1 MAGNSLTMDLDSLT
15 TTTSNN
21 MDTLRR
27 ISVSLE
33 SMEQTILNDG
43 MSRDIAMLIEQQSPG
58 AITETTRVNAFT
70 QYPSVVKR
78 DIGLEAI
85 GNVRSKTMKGVI
97 IAILSAA
104 IAAVSAFMVYLIKR
118 FTGKEANERRD
129 RVKSKQWKPET
140 PAEAGTSRPAWRQD
154 PEFLAACDAFVG
166 TVNMTLVNTGSGRF
180 QPFLR
185 DVFQVK
191 PKALFG
197 TLSDHITEAL
207 KLVRETTTAIG
218 NTPLTV
224 RYDEETD
231 AVTNTMRNLY
241 NELQTQ
247 FNVLEH
253 VRPVGVPG
261 KGPLSERLV
270 EMRSIVEMDTNKLA
284 ITREPTLT
292 DIYSYRG
299 VIDESIKA
307 LEDMKVDTL
316 MKELR
321 ENTQFMQRILN
332 DLDVKF
338 ANIPNRAADTL
349 ADAMFFVQRMLEMQT
364 DLIAIVNTLSEN
376 ALLADSAYCQLLRT
390 QIAAM
395 ERAGIRFTGN
405 EPEFAEDRRFY
416 KEARNYLG

>member
-1 MAGNSLTMDLDSLT
+1 MAGNNLTMDLDSLT

-21 MDTLRR
+21 METLRR
-27 ISVSLE
+27 ISASLE
-33 SMEQTILNDG
+33 SMEETIRNDG

-70 QYPSVVKR
+70 QYPSQVKR
-78 DIGLEAI
+78 DVGLEAI
-85 GNVRSKTMKGVI
+85 GSVRGKTMKGVV

-104 IAAVSAFMVYLIKR
+104 IAAVSAFLMYLIKR

-129 RVKSKQWKPET
+129 RVKAKQWKPET
-140 PAEAGTSRPAWRQD
+140 PAEAGTSRPEWRQD
-154 PEFLAACDAFVG
+154 PEFMAACDAFVG
-166 TVNMTLVNTGSGRF
+166 TINMTLVNTGSGRF

-191 PKALFG
+191 PKALFA

-207 KLVRETTTAIG
+207 KLVRETTATIG
-218 NTPLTV
+218 NTPLSV
-224 RYDEETD
+224 RYDEQTD
-231 AVTNTMRNLY
+231 AVTGTIRNLY

-247 FNVLEH
+247 YNVLEH
-253 VRPVGVPG
+253 VRPIGVPG

-270 EMRSIVEMDTNKLA
+270 EMRSLVEVDTNKMA

-307 LEDMKVDTL
+307 LEEMRMETL
-316 MKELR
+316 TKELR
-321 ENTQFMQRILN
+321 ENTQFMQRTLN
-332 DLDVKF
+332 DLDIKF
-338 ANIPNRAADTL
+338 TNIPNRAADLL
-349 ADAMFFVQRMLEMQT
+349 ADSMYFVQRMLEMQT
-364 DLIAIVNTLSEN
+364 DLIAIVSTLTEN
-376 ALLADSAYCQLLRT
+376 ALMADSAYCQLLRT

-395 ERAGIRFTGN
+395 ERVGIRFNGN
-405 EPEFAEDRRFY
+405 EPEFAEDRKFY
-416 KEARNYLG
+416 KEARSYLG